1 MALLEVWHLGG
12 WEGCMG
18 RAVHQ
23 GQAAQGA
30 RRSSAWEAPC
40 RVSPLQ
46 ALQEVPTGDA
56 GHSTLLVLRT
66 AQEPGKENPPLH
78 CAKY

>member
-1 MALLEVWHLGG
+1 MAILEVWHLGG
-12 WEGCMG
+12 REGCTG

-30 RRSSAWEAPC
+30 GRSSTRDLLCQVA
-40 RVSPLQ
+40 PLQ

-66 AQEPGKENPPLH
+66 APEPRKENPPRC